1 MRRIALLL
9 LSLLLSPL
17 CLAYSPASG
26 LWWNPN
32 ESGRGYTIDTQ
43 DDVMIV
49 TAYVYDS
56 GRKATWFLASG
67 TYNQNT
73 DTFSGTLGAYSG
85 GQCFGCSY
93 TQPGGVAAGTVT
105 IQFSS
110 PESAILTYPGG
121 QTAIEHQA
129 YAYGAKREYFY
140 GEWAFSY
147 AVSGQLTTQWV
158 VFNSTYTGSTGTLYI
173 LGQEDSVSGTAAL
186 GTYDDA
192 TASFIV
198 AIAENDGYTTLYQM
212 PTGDD
217 RRMLGLGTVTQ
228 TGVTPGNPTL
238 ASAGSRLLFLS
249 ELGES
254 KAKSAKPD
262 PDKLARLEKSLQALR
277 DNRR

>member
-1 MRRIALLL
+1 MRRIVLLL
-9 LSLLLSPL
+9 LSLFVSPL

-49 TAYVYDS
+49 TAYVYDA

-93 TQPGGVAAGTVT
+93 SQPSGTAAGTVT
-105 IQFSS
+105 IHFTT
-110 PESAILTYPGG
+110 PESGILTYPGG
-121 QTAIEHQA
+121 QTTIEHQA

-147 AVSGQLTTQWV
+147 AVGGQLTTQWV
-158 VFNSTYTGSTGTLYI
+158 VFNSTYTGSSGTLYI
-173 LGQEDSVSGTAAL
+173 SGQEDSVSGTAAL
-186 GTYDDA
+186 GTYDDSTA
-192 TASFIV
+192 TFIV
-198 AIAENDGYTTLYQM
+198 AIAESDGYTTLYQM

-217 RRMLGLGTVTQ
+217 RRMIGYGA
-228 TGVTPGNPTL
+228 VTPNGVDPGTPTDV
-238 ASAGSRLLFLS
+238 AAGSRLLFLS

-254 KAKSAKPD
+254 KAKPAALD
-262 PDKLARLEKSLQALR
+262 RARMARLEKSIEALR
-277 DNRR
+277 GNRR